1 MNEPVC
7 RTVIGAAPRGHEV
20 RVTLGVAVVAACAAC
35 MPMSVAALAR
45 PAEQLQGVH
54 VVEVAHRLVTVQ
66 VRDAPL
72 SEVLDQIARQT
83 GLVIEGHATIDSR
96 ITIDL
101 EQLGLE
107 AALHLILEGQSYALE
122 FALET
127 IPDERDNVRVPQR
140 LRIFP
145 DDLDVPARSWSP
157 DDTADAGLDGDTI
170 DAPKIRAIL
179 ESSDDPWDR
188 GDAVEALAESEQPH
202 VAVPLIKVALI
213 DRDEDV
219 RLAAV
224 EALAT
229 LGGDGAAEALQTAL
243 RDEESTIREAAIET
257 LEALGGDQAARSLA
271 VALHDTDADLRERA
285 VDALGNI
292 ASPSAVQLLEYA
304 WAADED
310 AWVREAAAAWLTE
323 LSTGAR
329 R

>member
-1 MNEPVC
+1 MPVS
-7 RTVIGAAPRGHEV
+7 
-20 RVTLGVAVVAACAAC
+20 L
-35 MPMSVAALAR
+35 AALAR
-45 PAEQLQGVH
+45 PAEQRQSVH
-54 VVEVAHRLVTVQ
+54 VVEVAHRLVTMQ
-66 VRDAPL
+66 VRNASL
-72 SEVLDQIARQT
+72 SEVLDEIARQT
-83 GLVIEGHATIDSR
+83 GLVIEGHATVDSR

-101 EQLGLE
+101 EQLDLE
-107 AALHLILEGQSYALE
+107 AALRLILEGQSYALE

-145 DDLDVPARSWSP
+145 DDPDVAARSWSP
-157 DDTADAGLDGDTI
+157 DDAADAGLDGHTI
-170 DAPKIRAIL
+170 DPTKIRAIL

-202 VAVPLIKVALI
+202 VAVPLITVALI

-292 ASPSAVQLLEYA
+292 ASPSAIQLLEYAIQLLEYA
-304 WAADED
+304 WAADKD
-310 AWVREAAAAWLTE
+310 AWVREVAAAWLTE
-323 LSTGAR
+323 LGPALTPAR
-329 R
+329 RPRHAAPECEQP